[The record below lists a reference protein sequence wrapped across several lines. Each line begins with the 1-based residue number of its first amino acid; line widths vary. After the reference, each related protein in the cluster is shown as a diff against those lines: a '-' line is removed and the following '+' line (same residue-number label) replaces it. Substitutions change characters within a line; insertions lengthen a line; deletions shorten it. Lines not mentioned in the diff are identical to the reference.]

1 MHRVPDY
8 ADRRL
13 KAALDQYL
21 ENTSESFAF
30 YTVTSRVNKESHTAW
45 LVVVGEESWTV
56 RDFADVVSTDGRVS
70 KRKHH
75 AERQDRFQE
84 AAAVDRDGGDH
95 VQRRHSIIS
104 LGVQIG
110 GRVNADAAALSQ
122 R

>member
-56 RDFADVVSTDGRVS
+56 RDFADGRVTI
-70 KRKHH
+70 R
-75 AERQDRFQE
+75 RPGQE
-84 AAAVDRDGGDH
+84 LVE
-95 VQRRHSIIS
+95 
-104 LGVQIG
+104 LPPF
-110 GRVNADAAALSQ
+110 
-122 R
+122 